1 MKKFLISIIVSVVM
15 VTAGAMTFFFELS
28 DFEIVEGK
36 DFTPYEESAM
46 KSTTLNVKDASII
59 IDSDDYLNIEWRYD
73 DSMKDEVKIMT
84 SPYLSMDRHNNYINI
99 NTRHYSFKDAVKIGE
114 YILNGLKKHE
124 IRIHDHDHY
133 GFTEVIIICSKDNM
147 SNIVIND

>member
-1 MKKFLISIIVSVVM
+1 MKKFLISIIVSIVM

-28 DFEIVEGK
+28 DFDIVEGE
-36 DFTPYEESAM
+36 DFTPYEESTM
-46 KSTTLNVKDASII
+46 KSITLNAKEAPII

-84 SPYLSMDRHNNYINI
+84 SPYLSMKRHNNYVDIYD
-99 NTRHYSFKDAVKIGE
+99 RHYSFKDAVKVGE
-114 YILNGLKKHE
+114 YILNGLKKRE
-124 IRIHDHDHY
+124 IRIYDHDRY
-133 GFTEVIIICSKDNM
+133 GFTEMVIICSKDNV